1 MNGLIK
7 EAPSLLAVMLAI
19 CFVNGVVYATVLL
32 DGHVGLLTFGDIVNA
47 SLIVS
52 PLVVSW
58 TLLVMIVFL
67 ALVSSEKKQDN
78 LSTVNWWVNLILT
91 LVFLCL
97 LYAPIKASHKPSG
110 YQMLNSGKS

>member
-7 EAPSLLAVMLAI
+7 EAPSLLAVMIAI

-67 ALVSSEKKQDN
+67 ASLAARRSRI
-78 LSTVNWWVNLILT
+78 T
-91 LVFLCL
+91 
-97 LYAPIKASHKPSG
+97 
-110 YQMLNSGKS
+110 